1 MDIGHEASDLSS
13 LIAPVLKP
21 LAIGLEFFGVGVI
34 LVGVVI
40 ATVLYG
46 RDLFSIGSREA
57 YERYRA
63 NLGRGILLG
72 LEVLIGADIIATIIS
87 PLTWESVGLLGMIVL
102 IRTFLSFSLEAEID
116 GQWPW
121 TKNSVPASPTHSP
134 SSSLPDGYRHPIID
148 FDRKPTTNSTS
159 THLPT

>member
-1 MDIGHEASDLSS
+1 MDIGHDAGGLSN

-21 LAIGLEFFGVGVI
+21 MAIGLEFFGVGVI

-40 ATVLYG
+40 ATITYG
-46 RDLFSIGSREA
+46 RDLFSVGSREA
-57 YERYRA
+57 YEQYRA

-72 LEVLIGADIIATIIS
+72 LEILIGADIIATIIS
-87 PLTWESVGLLGMIVL
+87 PLTWESVGLLGLIVL

-121 TKNSVPASPTHSP
+121 TKNSNPPAHKRSPL
-134 SSSLPDGYRHPIID
+134 SSDGR
-148 FDRKPTTNSTS
+148 
-159 THLPT
+159 

>member
-1 MDIGHEASDLSS
+1 MDIGHDPSGLSS

-40 ATVLYG
+40 ATIAYG
-46 RDLFSIGSREA
+46 CDLFSVGGREA
-57 YERYRA
+57 YENYRA

-72 LEVLIGADIIATIIS
+72 LEILIGADIIATIIS
-87 PLTWESVGLLGMIVL
+87 PLTWESVGLLGLIVL

-121 TKNSVPASPTHSP
+121 TKNSNPPVHTR
-134 SSSLPDGYRHPIID
+134 LP
-148 FDRKPTTNSTS
+148 
-159 THLPT
+159 

>member
-1 MDIGHEASDLSS
+1 MDIGSEASGLAN

-21 LAIGLEFFGVGVI
+21 LATGLEFFGVGVI
-34 LVGVVI
+34 LIGVAV
-40 ATVLYG
+40 ATAGYI
-46 RDLFSIGSREA
+46 RDLLLSGQRDA

-72 LEVLIGADIIATIIS
+72 LEILIGADIIATIIA
-87 PLTWESVGLLGMIVL
+87 PLTWESVGLLGLIVL

-121 TKNSVPASPTHSP
+121 SRNARRGSGRLAP
-134 SSSLPDGYRHPIID
+134 
-148 FDRKPTTNSTS
+148 
-159 THLPT
+159 

>member
-1 MDIGHEASDLSS
+1 MDVGDDTSGLSN

-34 LVGVVI
+34 LLGVLI
-40 ATVLYG
+40 ATVAYA
-46 RDLFSIGSREA
+46 RDIFAVNHREA

-72 LEVLIGADIIATIIS
+72 LEILIGADIIATIIS

-121 TKNSVPASPTHSP
+121 TKNSHPPAPVRSL
-134 SSSLPDGYRHPIID
+134 SSSRLDA
-148 FDRKPTTNSTS
+148 
-159 THLPT
+159 

>member
-1 MDIGHEASDLSS
+1 MDIGHSAGGLSN

-34 LVGVVI
+34 LLGVVI
-40 ATVLYG
+40 ATIAYG
-46 RDLFSIGSREA
+46 RDILSVGSREA
-57 YERYRA
+57 YEQYRA

-72 LEVLIGADIIATIIS
+72 LEILIGADIIATIIS
-87 PLTWESVGLLGMIVL
+87 PLTWESVGLLGLIVL

-121 TKNSVPASPTHSP
+121 TKNS
-134 SSSLPDGYRHPIID
+134 
-148 FDRKPTTNSTS
+148 STS
-159 THLPT
+159 NRRSSRFPH

>member
-1 MDIGHEASDLSS
+1 MDIGHDSSGLSN

-21 LAIGLEFFGVGVI
+21 LAISLEFFGVAVI
-34 LVGVVI
+34 LIGVAI
-40 ATVLYG
+40 ATIAYG
-46 RDLFSIGSREA
+46 RDLFSVGGREA

-72 LEVLIGADIIATIIS
+72 LEILIGADIIATIIS
-87 PLTWESVGLLGMIVL
+87 PLTWESVGLLGLIVL

-121 TKNSVPASPTHSP
+121 MKNSNPPAHRR
-134 SSSLPDGYRHPIID
+134 LP
-148 FDRKPTTNSTS
+148 
-159 THLPT
+159 